1 MPWCCPP
8 GHGCNAPDS
17 GERCALELLRAAATS
32 DEAAA
37 AALTRWQILES
48 PRTRRRGDGERRFR
62 RRAFERLRDR
72 ALVNIAMRVSA
83 AGRAERATP
92 SSDSIDVRR
101 LGAERLRQS
110 LSA

>member
-17 GERCALELLRAAATS
+17 GESCALDLLRAAAPS
-32 DEAAA
+32 DETAA
-37 AALTRWQILES
+37 AALSRWQIVERA
-48 PRTRRRGDGERRFR
+48 RTRRRGDGERRFR

-72 ALVNIAMRVSA
+72 ALVSFAMRESA
-83 AGRAERATP
+83 ARP
-92 SSDSIDVRR
+92 SARGAPAPDAIEVRR
-101 LGAERLRQS
+101 LGAERLRES